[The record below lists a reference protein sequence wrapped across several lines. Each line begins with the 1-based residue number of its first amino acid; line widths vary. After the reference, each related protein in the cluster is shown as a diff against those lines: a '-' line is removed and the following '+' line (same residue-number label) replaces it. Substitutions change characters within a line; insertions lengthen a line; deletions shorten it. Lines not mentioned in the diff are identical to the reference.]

1 VKYSLHPEALQDLRE
16 AASFYS
22 EKAGAALAQAVIA
35 EFEHAVDLLLQFP
48 GLGAAWRHGK
58 RRVLMR
64 RFPYSVIYSVEGDE
78 IRILAVAHHS
88 RRPGYWRARR

>member
-22 EKAGAALAQAVIA
+22 EKAGGTLAQAVIA
-35 EFEHAVDLLLQFP
+35 EFEHAIDLLLRFP
-48 GLGAAWRHGK
+48 GLGAMWRHGK

-64 RFPYSVIYSVEGDE
+64 RFP
-78 IRILAVAHHS
+78 
-88 RRPGYWRARR
+88 